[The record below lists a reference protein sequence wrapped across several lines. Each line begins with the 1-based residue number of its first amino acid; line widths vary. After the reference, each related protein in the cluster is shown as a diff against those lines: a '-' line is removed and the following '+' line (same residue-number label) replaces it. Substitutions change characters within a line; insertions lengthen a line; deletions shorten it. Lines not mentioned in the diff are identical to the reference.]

1 MHFVSKPACARARCA
16 HENVHNNGA
25 DVWLRRTAHAPTM
38 RGASAYLV
46 VNLRL
51 PFELHLDLAQ
61 IRDGV
66 LSRWAAGCHGHGAAR
81 ERALRF
87 VLAARTA
94 HRRST
99 LGAGTLFPSQHTAA
113 MIRAGLAGK
122 SILTARVFDGSGPD
136 TAYEAVGAIGKEEPL
151 DAGSSTGV
159 GASLLKGI
167 RSWPMRLA
175 YFPVDASDGLPEYE
189 IGFRMYA
196 NGVSTDLELDYGD
209 FTVAGL
215 LSQIEALP
223 DPGC

>member
-1 MHFVSKPACARARCA
+1 MTSSVSMLCALNSFMMSRNCHRTRVHFVSKPACARARCA

-87 VLAARTA
+87 VLAARTT
-94 HRRST
+94 HRSST
-99 LGAGTLFPSQHTAA
+99 LGAGTLHRGVVEGRGAGGNVAVWHSPRSAA
-113 MIRAGLAGK
+113 CSSAALVARAKPPIAS
-122 SILTARVFDGSGPD
+122 SIA
-136 TAYEAVGAIGKEEPL
+136 AVGEH
-151 DAGSSTGV
+151 GSSREV
-159 GASLLKGI
+159 
-167 RSWPMRLA
+167 
-175 YFPVDASDGLPEYE
+175 
-189 IGFRMYA
+189 
-196 NGVSTDLELDYGD
+196 
-209 FTVAGL
+209 
-215 LSQIEALP
+215 
-223 DPGC
+223 